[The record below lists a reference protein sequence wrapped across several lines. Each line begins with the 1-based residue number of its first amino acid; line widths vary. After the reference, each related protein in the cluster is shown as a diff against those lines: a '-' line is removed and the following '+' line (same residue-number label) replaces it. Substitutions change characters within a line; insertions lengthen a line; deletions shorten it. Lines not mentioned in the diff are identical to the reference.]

1 MNTKGYNSVI
11 IGYYK
16 KDTLEDGK
24 ESRRIDSYVGVMGDM
39 VLISNDTDLYTMKDG
54 LYLFEH
60 LTTFSI
66 PKRPTKTMSLV
77 RPIVCLSED
86 RSLDQEYIHDLLKK
100 VYLDPTKFEKKEDS
114 AIDLSFET
122 SNSYFSVYLMRVFMS
137 EFTFFKSYLDNR
149 GMVDSN
155 CSMVYQSM
163 HRWMR
168 ALEESYEWVP
178 RDDHSKKAT
187 RSFFN
192 ILYVKLAMKE
202 ITLLDI
208 MEKFIDHYTIHGSN
222 DPTTGSFM
230 DEFDPRYDRFVPM
243 YPFVNLDAHPFVEM
257 VSVDDYT
264 VKITINSKETLD
276 KYRPYFEEGIR
287 IYYTEDDSINHFI
300 LYYKFPATYEDEF
313 ENILKNVDFSKLRV
327 GYVDRVEHRGHITLN
342 PSFGIIVEI
351 PEEDTI
357 FRYIMERAQYSCY
370 RVPDRGSTMY
380 SPGSVM
386 YFPLERFEVYPGR
399 NLNVNF
405 VDAPRTSEYMGI
417 YKGDLHDLYL
427 VHFPRLGCSGYF
439 TGYDIRTK
447 LGICINANI
456 QTRNIREF
464 DEGDPTILF
473 RMYKEPYNT
482 SLYNF
487 INLSDSDEKDDA

>member
-16 KDTLEDGK
+16 KDMLEDGK
-24 ESRRIDSYVGVMGDM
+24 ENRRIDSYVGGMGDM
-39 VLISNDTDLYTMKDG
+39 VLISNDTDLHTMKDG

-60 LTTFSI
+60 VTTFSN

-86 RSLDQEYIHDLLKK
+86 KSLDQEYIHDLLKK
-100 VYLDPTKFEKKEDS
+100 VYLDPTNFEKKEDS
-114 AIDLSFET
+114 VIDLSFET
-122 SNSYFSVYLMRVFMS
+122 SRSYFSVYLMRVFMS

-187 RSFFN
+187 RAFFN
-192 ILYVKLAMKE
+192 ILYMKLTMKE
-202 ITLLDI
+202 VTLLEI
-208 MEKFIDHYTIHGSN
+208 MKNFIEHYSVHGSN
-222 DPTTGSFM
+222 DPVTGDFM
-230 DEFDPRYDRFVPM
+230 DKFDPRYDRLVPM
-243 YPFVNLDAHPFVEM
+243 YPFVNLDAHPYIEM
-257 VSVDDYT
+257 ISVDDYD
-264 VKITINSKETLD
+264 VKVIINSKEVLD

-287 IYYTEDDSINHFI
+287 VYYTEDDPTNRFI

-313 ENILKNVDFSKLRV
+313 EEILKKVDFSNLNVR
-327 GYVDRVEHRGHITLN
+327 YVDRGESRGYLTLN
-342 PSFGIIVEI
+342 PSFGIFVNI

-357 FRYIMERAQYSCY
+357 FRYIMERAQYSYY
-370 RVPDRGSTMY
+370 RVLDR
-380 SPGSVM
+380 GSVM
-386 YFPLERFEVYPGR
+386 YFPLERFQVFPGS
-399 NLNVNF
+399 NLNATF

-417 YKGDLHDLYL
+417 YRGDLYEYYL
-427 VHFPRLGCSGYF
+427 VQFPRLGCTGYF

-447 LGICINANI
+447 LGICINADI
-456 QTRNIREF
+456 QTRNIREI
-464 DEGDPTILF
+464 DQGEPTILF
-473 RMYKEPYNT
+473 RMYKEPFNT
-482 SLYNF
+482 SLHNF
-487 INLSDSDEKDDA
+487 IDLSDSEETDDA

>member
-16 KDTLEDGK
+16 KDMLEDGK
-24 ESRRIDSYVGVMGDM
+24 ENRRIDSYVGVMGDM
-39 VLISNDTDLYTMKDG
+39 VLISNDTDLHTMKDG

-60 LTTFSI
+60 VTTFSN

-86 RSLDQEYIHDLLKK
+86 KSLDQEYIHDLLKK
-100 VYLDPTKFEKKEDS
+100 VYLDPTNFEKKEDS

-122 SNSYFSVYLMRVFMS
+122 SRSYFSVYLMRVFMS

-187 RSFFN
+187 RAFFN
-192 ILYVKLAMKE
+192 ILYMKLTMKE
-202 ITLLDI
+202 VTLLEI
-208 MEKFIDHYTIHGSN
+208 MKNFIEHYSIHGSN
-222 DPTTGSFM
+222 DPVTGDFM
-230 DEFDPRYDRFVPM
+230 DKFDPRYDRLVPM
-243 YPFVNLDAHPFVEM
+243 YPFVNLDAHPYIEM
-257 VSVDDYT
+257 ISVDDYD
-264 VKITINSKETLD
+264 VKVIINSKEVLD

-287 IYYTEDDSINHFI
+287 VYYTEDDPTNRFI

-313 ENILKNVDFSKLRV
+313 EEILKKVDFSNLKV
-327 GYVDRVEHRGHITLN
+327 GYVDRGESRGYITLN
-342 PSFGIIVEI
+342 PSFGIFVNI

-357 FRYIMERAQYSCY
+357 FRYIMERAQYSYY
-370 RVPDRGSTMY
+370 RVMDR
-380 SPGSVM
+380 GSVM
-386 YFPLERFEVYPGR
+386 YFPLERFQVFPGS
-399 NLNVNF
+399 NLNATF

-417 YKGDLHDLYL
+417 YRGDLYEYYL
-427 VHFPRLGCSGYF
+427 VQFPRLGCTGYF

-447 LGICINANI
+447 LGICINADI
-456 QTRNIREF
+456 QTRNIREI
-464 DEGDPTILF
+464 DQGKPTILF
-473 RMYKEPYNT
+473 RMYKEPFNT
-482 SLYNF
+482 SLHNF
-487 INLSDSDEKDDA
+487 IDLSDSEEKDDA

>member
-16 KDTLEDGK
+16 KDMLEDGK
-24 ESRRIDSYVGVMGDM
+24 ENRRIDSYIGVMGDM

-60 LTTFSI
+60 VTTFSN

-86 RSLDQEYIHDLLKK
+86 KSLDQEYIHDLLKK
-100 VYLDPTKFEKKEDS
+100 VYLDPTNFEKKEDS
-114 AIDLSFET
+114 VIDLSFET
-122 SNSYFSVYLMRVFMS
+122 SRSYFSVYLMRVFMS
-137 EFTFFKSYLDNR
+137 EFTIFKSYLDNR
-149 GMVDSN
+149 GMVDSK

-192 ILYVKLAMKE
+192 ILYIKLTMKE
-202 ITLLDI
+202 VTLLEI
-208 MEKFIDHYTIHGSN
+208 MKNFIEHFSVHGSN
-222 DPTTGSFM
+222 DPVTGDFM
-230 DEFDPRYDRFVPM
+230 DEFDPRYDRLVPM
-243 YPFVNLDAHPFVEM
+243 YRFVNLDAHPYIEM
-257 VSVDDYT
+257 VSVDDYD
-264 VKITINSKETLD
+264 VRVIINSKEALD

-287 IYYTEDDSINHFI
+287 VYFTEDDPTNRFI
-300 LYYKFPATYEDEF
+300 LYYKFPATYENEF
-313 ENILKNVDFSKLRV
+313 EEILKKVDFSNLNV
-327 GYVDRVEHRGHITLN
+327 GYVDRGESRGYLTLN
-342 PSFGIIVEI
+342 PSFGIFVNI

-357 FRYIMERAQYSCY
+357 FRYIMERAQYSYY
-370 RVPDRGSTMY
+370 RVLDR
-380 SPGSVM
+380 GSVM
-386 YFPLERFEVYPGR
+386 YFPLERFQVFPGS
-399 NLNVNF
+399 NLNATF

-417 YKGDLHDLYL
+417 YRGDLYEYYL
-427 VHFPRLGCSGYF
+427 VQFPRLGCTGYF

-447 LGICINANI
+447 LGICINADI
-456 QTRNIREF
+456 QTRNIREI
-464 DEGDPTILF
+464 DQGEPTILF

-482 SLYNF
+482 SLHNF
-487 INLSDSDEKDDA
+487 INLSDSEEKDDA